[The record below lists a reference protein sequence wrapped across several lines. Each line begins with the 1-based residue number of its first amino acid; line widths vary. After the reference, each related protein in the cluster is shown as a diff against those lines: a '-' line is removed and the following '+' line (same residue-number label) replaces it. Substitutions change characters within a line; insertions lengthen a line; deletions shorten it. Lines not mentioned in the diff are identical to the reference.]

1 MITASFEQSREKG
14 ILSMELRGHAGFAE
28 LGKDPV
34 CAGASVLA
42 MTAAQC
48 VRSMEQAGRLQK
60 KAHILIRG
68 GRVLVTAKPKE
79 ESFDEARLLFWAVET
94 GLRLLSEAYP
104 GYVQVKKEKERGKK
118 FGVACGDD

>member
-68 GRVLVTAKPKE
+68 GRVLVMAKPKE

-104 GYVQVKKEKERGKK
+104 GYVQVKKEKRREKRC
-118 FGVACGDD
+118 GVACGDD

>member
-68 GRVLVTAKPKE
+68 GRVLITAKPKE

-104 GYVQVKKEKERGKK
+104 GYIQVKKEKGIMKNY
-118 FGVACGDD
+118 GITPAV

>member
-1 MITASFEQSREKG
+1 MISARFEQDRAQG
-14 ILSMELRGHAGFAE
+14 FLSMELRGHAGFAQ

-48 VRSMEQAGRLQK
+48 VKSMEEAGRLRK
-60 KAHILIRG
+60 KAHIVIRG
-68 GRVLVTAKPKE
+68 GRVLVTAKPRE
-79 ESFDEARLLFWAVET
+79 ECFNEARHLFWVAET

-104 GYVQVKKEKERGKK
+104 GHIEVKSEK
-118 FGVACGDD
+118 

>member
-104 GYVQVKKEKERGKK
+104 GYVQVKKEKGRGKK
-118 FGVACGDD
+118 FGVVCGDD

>member
-79 ESFDEARLLFWAVET
+79 ESFDEARLLFWAAET
-94 GLRLLSEAYP
+94 GMRLLSEAYP
-104 GYVQVKKEKERGKK
+104 GYVQVKKEKGRGKK
-118 FGVACGDD
+118 FGVVCGDD

>member
-42 MTAAQC
+42 MTVAQC
-48 VRSMEQAGRLQK
+48 VKGMEEAGRLRK
-60 KAHILIRG
+60 KAHILIRS
-68 GRVLVTAKPKE
+68 GRVLVTAKPGE
-79 ESFDEARLLFWAVET
+79 EFWNEAKHLFWVGET
-94 GLRLLSEAYP
+94 GMRLLSEAYP
-104 GYVQVKKEKERGKK
+104 GN
-118 FGVACGDD
+118 VAIRSGE

>member
-68 GRVLVTAKPKE
+68 GRVLVMAKPKE

-104 GYVQVKKEKERGKK
+104 GYVQVKKEKRREKRC
-118 FGVACGDD
+118 GVACDDD

>member
-1 MITASFEQSREKG
+1 MIEVHFEQDREKG
-14 ILSMELRGHAGFAE
+14 FLSMEVRGHAGFAA

-48 VRSMEQAGRLQK
+48 VKSLEQAGRLRK
-60 KAHILIRG
+60 MAHIVIRG
-68 GRVLVTAKPKE
+68 GRVLVTAKPKKE
-79 ESFDEARLLFWAVET
+79 AFDEARLLFWAAET

-104 GYVQVKKEKERGKK
+104 GYIQVKKEK
-118 FGVACGDD
+118 

>member
-68 GRVLVTAKPKE
+68 GRVLVTAKPRE
-79 ESFDEARLLFWAVET
+79 EAFDEARLLFWAVET

-104 GYVQVKKEKERGKK
+104 GYIQVKKEK
-118 FGVACGDD
+118 